1 MVLTEGRTLVLLS
14 VLKQLG
20 YFIEPRIIHHFG
32 VQYLRSVNGDHS
44 SLLILKVDF
53 IYVKNMILKLNMR
66 ALKLSGLQIERFHL
80 RDQ

>member
-1 MVLTEGRTLVLLS
+1 MTEGKALVLLS
-14 VLKQLG
+14 DLKQLG
-20 YFIEPRIIHHFG
+20 YFIEPRIIDHFS

-53 IYVKNMILKLNMR
+53 IYVKNSIRKPNMR
-66 ALKLSGLQIERFHL
+66 AIKPSDLQIECFHS